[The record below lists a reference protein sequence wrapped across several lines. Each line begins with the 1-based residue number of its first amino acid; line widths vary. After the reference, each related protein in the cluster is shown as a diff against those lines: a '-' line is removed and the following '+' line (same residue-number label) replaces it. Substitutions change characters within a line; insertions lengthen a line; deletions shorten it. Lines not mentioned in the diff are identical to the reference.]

1 MERSTVQSCLAAPF
15 LTALSVSRLSRYRHS
30 THSLRSRYAR
40 GILIPERV
48 VPQLSLAL
56 RRLFIPASRIP
67 AHAFASQSWTG
78 LELVVIVPRCER
90 SNRSARRRDEGTG
103 PQERGASTPTNAS
116 PISRQCDSCSCPFG
130 DRGPLGRQ
138 KFKGLEMTKS
148 RGIGR
153 GGARP
158 GSGRKRK
165 AITPRVQALKDALA
179 ALRCG
184 ASKFNDADRRFV
196 RAMIALGAP
205 NNATASA
212 FGISEVELLAKFP
225 DELESRAADL
235 QPARHSN

>member
-1 MERSTVQSCLAAPF
+1 MVRQRPRTRVRFRDSATV
-15 LTALSVSRLSRYRHS
+15 ALVPL
-30 THSLRSRYAR
+30 
-40 GILIPERV
+40 GI
-48 VPQLSLAL
+48 
-56 RRLFIPASRIP
+56 
-67 AHAFASQSWTG
+67 G
-78 LELVVIVPRCER
+78 
-90 SNRSARRRDEGTG
+90 
-103 PQERGASTPTNAS
+103 
-116 PISRQCDSCSCPFG
+116 
-130 DRGPLGRQ
+130 GPLGRQ

-158 GSGRKRK
+158 GSGRKPK
-165 AITPRVQALKDALA
+165 AITPRVQALKDALTALA

-205 NNATASA
+205 NNATAGA

-225 DELESRAADL
+225 DELESRAGDL